1 MAARFGLA
9 LTMMLL
15 LVGSAAAQTQ
25 VIVNENFDSYAN
37 TIAFQAAW
45 GPSNGLGTV
54 ALGSGDPNYL
64 GGVTTNDPLYS
75 SAIPDVQGNA
85 VDHIGAMVNQWGG
98 AFDPNTGGTPE
109 FTINPSDTQSVHLSA
124 DIFVGTSGNERMS
137 VGLRATIPDGADAGT
152 DADTQ
157 NLIELGSWN
166 ANPTILGIPGTAQV
180 SAHFAFRAQLF
191 GGGANPD
198 WQYFALPVELDRIDD
213 ADEIV
218 NVSDVGAGWHTY
230 AATITPTTITFSI
243 DLYRDGK
250 RNTST
255 VADENG
261 DRPGVEGQIDGLVE
275 IPIANTSA
283 AGYNNLRIGSPSGLT
298 SAGAGLFGFDN
309 VLLQLQPAAVDPGGD
324 NADFNGD
331 NIVDGADF
339 LIWQAGFG
347 TGNSLATGDAN
358 GDLAVNDLDLGIFKT
373 QFGTDPTPAVGA
385 IGAVPEP
392 TTLALAG
399 LAMAAAGLAA
409 RRR

>member
-1 MAARFGLA
+1 MAVRFGLA
-9 LTMMLL
+9 LTMTLL

-25 VIVNENFDSYAN
+25 VIVNENFDSYAD

-64 GGVTTNDPLYS
+64 GGVTTNDPLYA

-85 VDHIGAMVNQWGG
+85 VDHVGSMVNQWGG
-98 AFDPNTGGTPE
+98 AFDPVLGQTPD
-109 FTINPSDTQSVHLSA
+109 FTINPSDTQSVFLSA

-137 VGLRATIPDGADAGT
+137 VGLRATLPDSGDADAL
-152 DADTQ
+152 ADTD

-166 ANPTILGIPGTAQV
+166 ANPDPLGIPGTAQV
-180 SAHFAFRAQLF
+180 SANFAFRAQLF
-191 GGGANPD
+191 GGSNPN
-198 WQYFALPVELDRIDD
+198 WQYFELPIELDRPEDTD
-213 ADEIV
+213 TIV

-230 AATITPTTITFSI
+230 AVTITPTSMTFTI
-243 DLYRDGK
+243 DLFRDGK

-255 VADENG
+255 VIDVETG
-261 DRPGVEGQIDGLVE
+261 ERPGIDGQFDGTVVFDNLT
-275 IPIANTSA
+275 TSD
-283 AGYNNLRIGSPSGLT
+283 AGFNNLRLGAPSGL
-298 SAGAGLFGFDN
+298 SSIGAGLYGFDN
-309 VLLQLQPAAVDPGGD
+309 ILLQLQPAAVDPGGD

-339 LIWQAGFG
+339 LIWQVGFG
-347 TGNSLATGDAN
+347 APGTLTTGDAN
-358 GDLAVNDLDLGIFKT
+358 GDLAVNDLDLAIFKT
-373 QFGTDPTPAVGA
+373 QYGTDPTPAVGA

-399 LAMAAAGLAA
+399 LAMVAAGLAA